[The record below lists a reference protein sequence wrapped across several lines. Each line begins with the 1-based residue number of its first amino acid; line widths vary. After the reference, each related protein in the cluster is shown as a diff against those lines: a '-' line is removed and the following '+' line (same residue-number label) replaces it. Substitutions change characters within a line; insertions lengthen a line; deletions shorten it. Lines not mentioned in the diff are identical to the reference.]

1 MDMHA
6 QTKLVSLRYYLD
18 LCGPASINVHSQ
30 ALQYTLPHLLSS
42 FSKARPSSQQEAAL
56 TLFNFSLYG

>member
-18 LCGPASINVHSQ
+18 LGGLASIDVHSQ
-30 ALQYTLPHLLSS
+30 ALQYMLPPLRSS
-42 FSKARPSSQQEAAL
+42 FSKARPSSQQGIS
-56 TLFNFSLYG
+56 TDFV